1 MIVPISACVP
11 GHISEALSTTVL
23 PQASGIAIART
34 PRITGAFH
42 GAMPSTTPTG
52 WRIAIAKLFGLS
64 DGITSPAT
72 CVVIEAAS
80 RIRLAAKWLLK
91 WPHGP
96 MAPHSAVISAENS
109 APLASSRSAAL
120 SSIRRRSPGPSA
132 DQAGNAAAAASAA
145 AMASPIEAAA
155 ARLATSPVNGSMRS
169 KVRPSAANT
178 SRSPIMRLTCFMA
191 FSRRSFCSVVTA
203 GTAEASPIPR

>member
-1 MIVPISACVP
+1 MMRPTRVEPVKLMRRTAGCAISVSTTFAASAGALVTTLTTPGGRPASRMIVPISAWVP
-11 GHISEALSTTVL
+11 GHISEAFSTTVL

-64 DGITSPAT
+64 DGITSPAI

-91 WPHGP
+91 CPHGP

-109 APLASSRSAAL
+109 APW
-120 SSIRRRSPGPSA
+120 RR
-132 DQAGNAAAAASAA
+132 AG
-145 AMASPIEAAA
+145 
-155 ARLATSPVNGSMRS
+155 R
-169 KVRPSAANT
+169 RP
-178 SRSPIMRLTCFMA
+178 
-191 FSRRSFCSVVTA
+191 
-203 GTAEASPIPR
+203 